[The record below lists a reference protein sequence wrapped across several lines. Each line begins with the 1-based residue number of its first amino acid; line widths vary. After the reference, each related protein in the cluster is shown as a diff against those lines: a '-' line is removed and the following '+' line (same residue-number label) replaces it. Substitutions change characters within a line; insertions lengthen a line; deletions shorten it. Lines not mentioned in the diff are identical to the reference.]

1 MDSQKFPKDFGGDL
15 GGKTFL
21 EILNNLPK
29 IVEFVD
35 SLWVEEKTS
44 GIFKQFYEYVKTQ
57 LRNPLVKSEH
67 RTRAREFVKTLSDNE
82 IPSYMRKYSG
92 KNKQVKCL

>member
-1 MDSQKFPKDFGGDL
+1 MDSQKFPQELGGDL
-15 GGKTFL
+15 GGRTFL
-21 EILNNLPK
+21 DILNNSPK

-44 GIFKQFYEYVKTQ
+44 GIFKEFYEYLKLM

-67 RTRAREFVKTLSDNE
+67 RTRAREFVKNISDDE
-82 IPSYMRKYSG
+82 IPSYMRKYCV
-92 KNKQVKCL
+92 KNKQ

>member
-1 MDSQKFPKDFGGDL
+1 MDSQKFPQELGGDL
-15 GGKTFL
+15 GGRTFL
-21 EILNNLPK
+21 DILNNSPK

-44 GIFKQFYEYVKTQ
+44 GIFHEFYEYLKMM

-67 RTRAREFVKTLSDNE
+67 RTRAREFVKTLTENE
-82 IPSYMRKYSG
+82 IPSYMRKYCA
-92 KNKQVKCL
+92 KNKQ